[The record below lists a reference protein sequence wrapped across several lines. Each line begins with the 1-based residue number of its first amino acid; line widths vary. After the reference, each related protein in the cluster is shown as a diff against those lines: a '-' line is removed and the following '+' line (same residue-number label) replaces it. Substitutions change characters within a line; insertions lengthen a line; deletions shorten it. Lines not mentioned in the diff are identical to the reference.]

1 MTKAKMP
8 PIFRYLGIVP
18 LPQAANDST
27 YTVEGILMNID
38 GAHALIANDN
48 DGLATNDKMLNAAV
62 ENLPSM

>member
-1 MTKAKMP
+1 
-8 PIFRYLGIVP
+8 
-18 LPQAANDST
+18 
-27 YTVEGILMNID
+27 MNID